1 MGAGTSVISTH
12 GLTTLRDTVKSSQTA
27 LSTYSSDN
35 DAKSLITAYYN
46 LEQDISKTIRDISGA
61 SANTIAAEQSG
72 YTAEMLVLDDER
84 DRIIT
89 KLKGYT
95 VNDTLRQISYGV
107 CMLFAVI
114 IITNMM
120 VSENIYY
127 KLLFYTPWGMI
138 FYPFVLLYC
147 LYDPP
152 VWRALLIPLFELSTS
167 TPAWARRLLLFTYS
181 PPGAVN
187 LGGDGKQ
194 VLRLLTAGA
203 VGFFIT
209 MQVLN

>member
-12 GLTTLRDTVKSSQTA
+12 GLTTLRDSVKSSQTTLTVYQSDKDVKTL
-27 LSTYSSDN
+27 LS
-35 DAKSLITAYYN
+35 AYYN
-46 LEQDISKTIRDISGA
+46 LEQDITKTIKDISGA

-89 KLKGYT
+89 RLKGYT
-95 VNDTLRQISYGV
+95 VYDTLRQISY
-107 CMLFAVI
+107 CIAMLTAAI
-114 IITNMM
+114 IVTNMM
-120 VSENIYY
+120 VAENIYY
-127 KLLFYTPWGMI
+127 KLLFYTPWAMI

-194 VLRLLTAGA
+194 VLRLLTAAA
-203 VGFFIT
+203 VAFVIT
-209 MQVLN
+209 MQFLN